1 MKAYLSKWKKIL
13 KLDESSSSDDGDDD
27 KSYQT
32 NKSGNKKDNKG
43 NKNDYVKVPLNYNA
57 SMPNLDHR
65 SIINVPAEKLP

>member
-1 MKAYLSKWKKIL
+1 
-13 KLDESSSSDDGDDD
+13 LDESSSSDDGDDD